1 MTSPPLPVRIV
12 PGTAAD
18 VGLVLESVE
27 PDALD
32 DHVMALAQR
41 IALIPH
47 DLLVHNKRIVN
58 FGVELQGRE
67 AIVAYART
75 FKDARPDLKFQMNGQ
90 RADGD
95 IVVSR
100 AIAMA
105 RGFLVDITST
115 MRFERGR
122 VVEEWATYDEMTNEA
137 ANLAV

>member
-1 MTSPPLPVRIV
+1 VSELNKSIAAAIIHALGSPNYPAMTAGYARD
-12 PGTAAD
+12 AAYHGD
-18 VGLVLESVE
+18 
-27 PDALD
+27 
-32 DHVMALAQR
+32 
-41 IALIPH
+41 
-47 DLLVHNKRIVN
+47 
-58 FGVELQGRE
+58 GVELQGRE